1 MSLSFIGHQ
10 PIPDAMWA
18 DGWYEFKLNSYE
30 MRTGIDKAFY
40 GRGLC
45 PAGSLIK
52 LVAVADYVAPPASSP
67 ALLMEWVEFVHRDL
81 LEDDND
87 VADGFGCE
95 LFAKVLYEGQMV
107 WVQLNLAMYDYE
119 LLSSTEG

>member
-10 PIPDAMWA
+10 PVPDAIWTG
-18 DGWYEFKLNSYE
+18 GWYEFKLNSYE

-40 GRGLC
+40 GRELC
-45 PAGSLIK
+45 PTGSLIK
-52 LVAVADYVAPPASSP
+52 LVAVDEAYAPPALSP
-67 ALLMEWVEFVHRDL
+67 ALLMEWVEFVHKDL